1 VGDNAVVFRIF
12 FIRFPEFNIPA
23 FNRPFAASTVH
34 PMSFFGSLLCI
45 VPLLLALLLG
55 YDGDFNRELLL
66 ALPVVVVLGVV
77 IRRGA
82 RSSRSFRSGGIGILF
97 ELAYLYLI
105 GLIWVAVAFGAGM
118 GLAELLKHRPDL

>member
-1 VGDNAVVFRIF
+1 MRLSFAFFPSVF
-12 FIRFPEFNIPA
+12 PD
-23 FNRPFAASTVH
+23 STYLSSIHPLAGLSTAH
-34 PMSFFGSLLCI
+34 PMSFLGTLLCI

-82 RSSRSFRSGGIGILF
+82 RSSRSFRSRGIGIVF

-105 GLIWVAVAFGAGM
+105 GLIWVAIAFGAGM
-118 GLAELLKHRPDL
+118 GLAELLKHRPDV